1 MVANTRLERLKW
13 LYTDHPVYFLTACTA
28 ERRQLLDQPPVH
40 AVFAA
45 FSKAAG
51 SRGVFVGRYVL
62 MPDHV
67 HCFAAF
73 RPDSPSLSRWMQ
85 SLKVKLAEV
94 LLKIGC
100 AAPYW
105 QKGFFDH
112 VLSSAESY
120 AEKWEYVR
128 LNPVRARL
136 VERARIGPIRAR
148 FIAWRFC
155 SGELCLAAVR
165 IFKQRSAPRGNA
177 EFGETQLA
185 ATARA

>member
-1 MVANTRLERLKW
+1 
-13 LYTDHPVYFLTACTA
+13 
-28 ERRQLLDQPPVH
+28 
-40 AVFAA
+40 
-45 FSKAAG
+45 
-51 SRGVFVGRYVL
+51 

-94 LLKIGC
+94 LRKNGC

-112 VLSSAESY
+112 GLRSAESY

-136 VERARIGPIRAR
+136 VERAEDWPYQ
-148 FIAWRFC
+148 
-155 SGELCLAAVR
+155 GEIHRLAV
-165 IFKQRSAPRGNA
+165 
-177 EFGETQLA
+177 L
-185 ATARA
+185 